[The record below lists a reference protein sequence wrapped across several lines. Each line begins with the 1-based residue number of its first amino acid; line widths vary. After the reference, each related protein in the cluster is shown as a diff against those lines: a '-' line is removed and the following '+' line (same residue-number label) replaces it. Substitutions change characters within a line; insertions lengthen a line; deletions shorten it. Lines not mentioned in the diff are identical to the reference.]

1 MLSWVIIR
9 VNTKKNCMLY
19 ALKSM
24 KSHQLNTTLSVHV
37 HVITIPLEQD
47 TQDQTAL
54 QSHFYE

>member
-1 MLSWVIIR
+1 
-9 VNTKKNCMLY
+9 MLY